1 MSRTDTNS
9 NSNSHGHGHTVTDGV
24 IPIEY
29 IDTPDPF
36 IFTIDMADFKKIS
49 DNDKYMAGIAS
60 ELNKITH
67 PRVVLDIIDTS
78 LTNSQTNQEHNQDIF
93 SGGPADLVAWA
104 ASSVNSWSND
114 SGNAN
119 GVIKKYTYVPLSLG
133 RNSLHF
139 HSANSGHGKID
150 YSDDVKLCRQLLVKL
165 HGNRSCFSICK

>member
-93 SGGPADLVAWA
+93 SGGPADLRMIV
-104 ASSVNSWSND
+104 VMLM
-114 SGNAN
+114 
-119 GVIKKYTYVPLSLG
+119 VLS
-133 RNSLHF
+133 RNIHMFRCHLVEIHYIF
-139 HSANSGHGKID
+139 IVQIVD
-150 YSDDVKLCRQLLVKL
+150 MVK
-165 HGNRSCFSICK
+165 